1 VDLMTLTPEDV
12 RNKQFS
18 TVRLREGYEMDEV
31 DAFLDEVEGELT
43 RLGRENDDLR
53 TRLTVTSRQPA
64 AEAPPAAAAPPAPQ
78 PAPPPQPPA
87 PEPAVPA
94 AVAASVTSDNAVRML
109 ELAQR
114 TADEHVAQA
123 KNEAERIL
131 AEARVGAA
139 KLTSDAQRE
148 HVILQARVEELK
160 AFEREYR
167 TRLRSYLENQLHD
180 LDQMGPAVT
189 VSPGSAQSSGAPPAA
204 PAAPAAA
211 PSHPSTAAP
220 AGQQVSSPAQQAPA
234 APSTHVA
241 PASAPAPAPAQTPAQ
256 APSPSQTP
264 ATVPAGAPSQN
275 AAPARPNNP
284 FGPPSTPPGQ
294 PPSGPPSQA

>member
-1 VDLMTLTPEDV
+1 MTLTPEDV

-31 DAFLDEVEGELT
+31 DAFLDEVEAELT
-43 RLGRENDDLR
+43 RLLRDNDDLR

-64 AEAPPAAAAPPAPQ
+64 PA
-78 PAPPPQPPA
+78 A
-87 PEPAVPA
+87 PEPAPAPAAPPPPPPPPPVA
-94 AVAASVTSDNAVRML
+94 AVAAVPVTDNAVRML

-114 TADEHVAQA
+114 TADEHVLQA

-167 TRLRSYLENQLHD
+167 TRLRSYLEGQLHD
-180 LDQMGPAVT
+180 LDQMSGEPAGPGG
-189 VSPGSAQSSGAPPAA
+189 PGSQTS
-204 PAAPAAA
+204 
-211 PSHPSTAAP
+211 PSTNAAGNH
-220 AGQQVSSPAQQAPA
+220 AQHNQQQAP
-234 APSTHVA
+234 P
-241 PASAPAPAPAQTPAQ
+241 PPPPPAPAQVPQ
-256 APSPSQTP
+256 APAPQVQQQP
-264 ATVPAGAPSQN
+264 PPVPAGAPTSQ
-275 AAPARPNNP
+275 PPVGARPSNP
-284 FGPPSTPPGQ
+284 FGPPPVAPSAPGQ
-294 PPSGPPSQA
+294 PPSGPPAQP